1 MYSDVKKEHSALWS
15 MLKKHYYYLVLVVS
29 LMAVCIVMSFVNV
42 NFLTM
47 TNVVSML
54 EQMAEYALM
63 ALGILICFVAG
74 GIDLST
80 MGVANLVAA
89 LSALTLL
96 RFFPEGCSG
105 GALAAGVV
113 LTLVGSICIGLLC
126 GLLNGLLI
134 TKLGI
139 PAMLATMGTNYVY
152 TGICMVLTE
161 GASISGINTM
171 FVKTVNWRMFGVVPM
186 GAIVFVLCTVIIAY
200 LMNRAPVGTKL
211 SMIGTNPKA
220 TRMAG
225 LKNDKLIIRTYMI
238 CAALSALAGF
248 IMLGRLSSA
257 RADYGKSYSTQ
268 AILIVI
274 LGGTD
279 PAGGKGKV
287 LGLVIAS
294 FIIQAVTTAIAM
306 IPNATSYLKNVVF
319 AVLLLGIMIY
329 DWYRAKHKRG

>member
-1 MYSDVKKEHSALWS
+1 MYGDVKKERFMFLS
-15 MLKKHYYYLVLVVS
+15 MLKKHYYYLVLVIS
-29 LMAVCIVMSFVNV
+29 LLAVCVVMSFVNV
-42 NFLTM
+42 NFLTIA
-47 TNVVSML
+47 NVVSML

-63 ALGILICFVAG
+63 ALGIMLCIVAG

-96 RFFPEGCSG
+96 RYFPEGCSS
-105 GALAAGVV
+105 GALAIGLIV
-113 LTLVGSICIGLLC
+113 TLLGSICIGLLC
-126 GLLNGLLI
+126 GLLNGILI

-139 PAMLATMGTNYVY
+139 PAMLATMSTNYVY

-171 FVKTVNWRMFGVVPM
+171 FVKVVNWKLLGIFPIS
-186 GAIVFVLCTVIIAY
+186 AIVFVLCTVMIAL
-200 LMNRAPVGTKL
+200 LMRRAPFGTKL

-257 RADYGKSYSTQ
+257 RADYGKSYSW
-268 AILIVI
+268 AVRIL
-274 LGGTD
+274 
-279 PAGGKGKV
+279 PAERERF
-287 LGLVIAS
+287 LDWPLH
-294 FIIQAVTTAIAM
+294 
-306 IPNATSYLKNVVF
+306 P
-319 AVLLLGIMIY
+319 LLFRQLQQQ
-329 DWYRAKHKRG
+329 

>member
-1 MYSDVKKEHSALWS
+1 MNSTTKKSSLDLKGFVKKQ
-15 MLKKHYYYLVLVVS
+15 YYYLILV
-29 LMAVCIVMSFVNV
+29 MALLAICLIMSFVNS
-42 NFLTM
+42 NFMTL
-47 TNVVSML
+47 TNVISML

-63 ALGILICFVAG
+63 ALGIMLCITAG

-89 LSALTLL
+89 LAALTML
-96 RFFPEGCSG
+96 RFLPDDISTGKLVIG
-105 GALAAGVV
+105 
-113 LTLVGSICIGLLC
+113 TLLIFVGSIVLGLLC
-126 GLLNGLLI
+126 GLLNGTLI

-139 PAMLATMGTNYVY
+139 PPMLATMSSNYVY
-152 TGICMVLTE
+152 TGICMVLTK
-161 GASISGINTM
+161 GASLSGINQA
-171 FVKTVNWRMFGVVPM
+171 FVSFVNFKVFDVIPLS
-186 GAIVFVLCTVIIAY
+186 AIVFVICAIVFGY
-200 LMNRAPVGTKL
+200 LMNKAPYGTRL
-211 SMIGTNPKA
+211 CMVGTNPKA

-225 LKNDKLIIRTYMI
+225 LKNDKIIIRTYMT
-238 CAALSALAGF
+238 CATMSALAGF

-279 PAGGKGKV
+279 PVGGRAKV
-287 LGLVIAS
+287 LGAVIAS

-306 IPNATSYLKNVVF
+306 TPGANSYIKNVVF

-329 DWYRAKHKRG
+329 DWTRVNKKKR